1 MGTGKAGN
9 FGKTK
14 GERVTKHGDE
24 RLKERSFSTK
34 DIKDTKNTSNTK
46 KQADGAKVYIKEL
59 ENGKYNVIIEGE
71 KGIITAL
78 KNISQKALDR
88 LSKNYKWR

>member
-1 MGTGKAGN
+1 MGTGKVGN

-46 KQADGAKVYIKEL
+46 NKLTEQKFI
-59 ENGKYNVIIEGE
+59 
-71 KGIITAL
+71 L
-78 KNISQKALDR
+78 KNLKTENIML
-88 LSKNYKWR
+88 

>member
-1 MGTGKAGN
+1 MGTGKVGN

-14 GERVTKHGDE
+14 GKRVTKHGDE

-46 KQADGAKVYIKEL
+46 K
-59 ENGKYNVIIEGE
+59 
-71 KGIITAL
+71 T
-78 KNISQKALDR
+78 S
-88 LSKNYKWR
+88 

>member
-1 MGTGKAGN
+1 MENTICTN
-9 FGKTK
+9 
-14 GERVTKHGDE
+14 
-24 RLKERSFSTK
+24 
-34 DIKDTKNTSNTK
+34 DIEILFEDS
-46 KQADGAKVYIKEL
+46 DIL
-59 ENGKYNVIIEGE
+59 VINKPVGILSEDSQKGE